1 VPRSASVLAA
11 AALVAGCGGGHR
23 AASPCPSGRVVAHE
37 PGLVTCEF
45 DNGPGHVRVVRDDL
59 PQAYRRWSRAEVE
72 QWQNSA
78 GWASHPALVP
88 RKLHGVGAGAF
99 WLPGERKL
107 VATDGRRLVTVTV
120 VGAVDSPARVARAAA
135 RRSLGPI
142 RLPAPSAG
150 P

>member
-1 VPRSASVLAA
+1 MVLAA
-11 AALVAGCGGGHR
+11 AGLIAGCGGSHR
-23 AASPCPSGRVVAHE
+23 AASSCPAGRVVAHE
-37 PGLVTCEF
+37 PGLTTCEF
-45 DNGPGHVRVVRDDL
+45 GAGRGHVRVVSDDL

-88 RKLHGVGAGAF
+88 RELHGVGAGAF

-120 VGAVDSPARVARAAA
+120 TGTVASPSRVARTAAK
-135 RRSLGPI
+135 RSLGPI